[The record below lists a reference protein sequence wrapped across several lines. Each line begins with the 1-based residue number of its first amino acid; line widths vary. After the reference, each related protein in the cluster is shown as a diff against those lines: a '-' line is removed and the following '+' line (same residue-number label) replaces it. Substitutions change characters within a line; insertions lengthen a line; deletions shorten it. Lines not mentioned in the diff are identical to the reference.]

1 MEIIR
6 TVIDSSNLVRYRS
19 VSDVFA
25 MLLQHSYSLGTE
37 NVRHFDGWKLI
48 LCFSSREE
56 IGLIR
61 LKNLILTTFSALIY
75 SCQPIASCIGIV
87 ILALSGVELTTF
99 NMMMTLSLISTI
111 RMSIS
116 QKIASPMHVLADTF
130 AGFARIQDFLE
141 IEELQQLTAIDAL
154 QRSFGTIDRQQ
165 TVVANRN
172 ILHIENI
179 TCHVGGEVALKDIRL
194 SASEGE
200 LVFVAGPVGSGKS
213 SLLMAILEELPLT
226 QGTIS
231 CSGKI
236 AHVPQL
242 AWIFTGTVRENILF
256 GRPMQYQRYKSVL
269 EACALTTD
277 MENFPDGDMT
287 MIGERGVVLSG
298 GQRSRVDLARAVYAN
313 ADVYL
318 LDDPLSAVDAKVGR
332 ILFEKCICG
341 LLAHKTR
348 IVVTHCQQYLINAQ
362 RIIIMDG
369 GSMSHDG
376 SYAELCDAGVR
387 FHDMTEGS
395 VTESRSHIRDVPK
408 RDVVMETATGLELDD
423 EDRSTGSVTWQ
434 TYWQYFRAAMSRF
447 SLACFALFFVLAQGT
462 VGRGGGGG

>member
-1 MEIIR
+1 MEAI
-6 TVIDSSNLVRYRS
+6 
-19 VSDVFA
+19 
-25 MLLQHSYSLGTE
+25 
-37 NVRHFDGWKLI
+37 I
-48 LCFSSREE
+48 LCFSSRRE

-61 LKNLILTTFSALIY
+61 LKNLILTTFSALMY
-75 SCQPIASCIGIV
+75 SCQPIASCIAIV

-99 NMMMTLSLISTI
+99 NMMMTLSLLSTI
-111 RMSIS
+111 RVGIS
-116 QKIASPMHVLADTF
+116 QKIGNPVIILADSF
-130 AGFARIQDFLE
+130 AGFGRIQDFLE
-141 IEELQQLTAIDAL
+141 VEELQQLTAIDAL
-154 QRSFGTIDRQQ
+154 QRSFGTIERQQ

-172 ILHIENI
+172 ILEIENI
-179 TCHVGGEVALKDIRL
+179 ICQVGGEVALKDIRL

-213 SLLMAILEELPLT
+213 SLLMAILKELPLT

-256 GRPMQYQRYKSVL
+256 GRPMQHQRYKSVL

-348 IVVTHCQQYLINAQ
+348 IVVTHCQQYLINAE

-395 VTESRSHIRDVPK
+395 VTASISRIRDVPK
-408 RDVVMETATGLELDD
+408 RDVVVEKATGLERDD
-423 EDRSTGSVTWQ
+423 EDRLTGSVTWQ
-434 TYWQYFRAAMSRF
+434 IYWQYFRAALSRF
-447 SLACFALFFVLAQGT
+447 SLACFALYFVVAQGT
-462 VGRGGGGG
+462 

>member
-1 MEIIR
+1 M
-6 TVIDSSNLVRYRS
+6 N
-19 VSDVFA
+19 
-25 MLLQHSYSLGTE
+25 
-37 NVRHFDGWKLI
+37 
-48 LCFSSREE
+48 
-56 IGLIR
+56 
-61 LKNLILTTFSALIY
+61 
-75 SCQPIASCIGIV
+75 
-87 ILALSGVELTTF
+87 
-99 NMMMTLSLISTI
+99 
-111 RMSIS
+111 
-116 QKIASPMHVLADTF
+116 VLADNWE
-130 AGFARIQDFLE
+130 ALFARIQEFLE
-141 IEELQQLTAIDAL
+141 VEELQQLTVNVAL
-154 QRSFGTIDRQQ
+154 QQSFGTIDRQQ

-172 ILHIENI
+172 QILHIENA
-179 TCHVGGEVALKDIRL
+179 TCHVGGEDTLKDITF

-200 LVFVAGPVGSGKS
+200 LVLVAGPVGSGKS
-213 SLLMAILEELPLT
+213 SLLMAILKELPLT

-242 AWIFTGTVRENILF
+242 AWIFTGTFRENILF
-256 GRPMQYQRYKSVL
+256 GRAMQHQRYKSVL

-298 GQRSRVDLARAVYAN
+298 GQRARVDLARAVYAN
-313 ADVYL
+313 VDVYL

-395 VTESRSHIRDVPK
+395 VTENRSHIRDVPK
-408 RDVVMETATGLELDD
+408 RDVVVEKAIGLELHE
-423 EDRSTGSVTWQ
+423 EDRLTGSVTWQ
-434 TYWQYFRAAMSRF
+434 TYCQYFRAAMSRF
-447 SLACFALFFVLAQGT
+447 SFACFALYFVVTQGT
-462 VGRGGGGG
+462 CNGVRGILQSIPWKSHQLLL